1 MWAQSSHMLQ
11 PLTIITYANV
21 KLKWIDVKQ
30 KVFDKTKRILNRD
43 TLLAYLGIG
52 KKPDINIDASD
63 L

>member
-1 MWAQSSHMLQ
+1 MLQ
-11 PLTIITYANV
+11 PLIILTSANI
-21 KLKWIDVKQ
+21 KFKQIDVKQ
-30 KVFDKTKRILNRD
+30 KVFDKIKQILNRD